1 MIRNIHAVAI
11 DDNKEELSAIL
22 KAATQ
27 ANISC
32 KSLHFPAEITDALS
46 DELCDQQIRLV
57 ICDYHLQ
64 AHGAMGGASSN
75 NSTIGGILEKL
86 GIRAWTPY
94 VLLLWSRDANDEKLV
109 EGLKNY
115 LETRVNPQ
123 YLPCAIVPFQK
134 SKYGIPG
141 IPTQEQSDA
150 LWKDLQTKILESRGV
165 KLLLQLEAELH
176 RAAGQVACKL
186 VETARGN
193 SKVGNKVTID
203 DELDTLL
210 SRIARA
216 ATSDSF
222 AKEHCRSAAVEGLLP
237 LVSDEMLHLAPSEHE
252 LKIWENGLNKAT
264 NSAKLDD
271 LTVGP
276 AAALNDA
283 LHITQDISANRAERG
298 TVFECTNEQ
307 ASELFGIKS
316 PSSEIFAIR
325 GTWPSN
331 AVLRCFQVEGACDG
345 ARHKKGAMV
354 PILLAV
360 EIDAQQL
367 LLPKG
372 EGKGTRPLA
381 VEETPPFLG
390 GQPKK
395 LVANVK
401 YYTTMERSKLEATL
415 KPVYRLRESL
425 ISKLAFAWA
434 THIIRPGIVSFDFGS
449 EGETPAAK
457 S

>member
-1 MIRNIHAVAI
+1 MIYNIHAVAI
-11 DDNKEELSAIL
+11 DDNKDELMAIHE
-22 KAATQ
+22 AAVN
-27 ANISC
+27 ANINC
-32 KSLHFPAEITDALS
+32 KPLHFPADISDKLC
-46 DELCDQQIRLV
+46 DELRSHQIRLV

-86 GIRAWTPY
+86 GIRAWSPY

-109 EGLKNY
+109 GELKIY
-115 LETRVNPQ
+115 LETRGNPQ
-123 YLPCAIVPFQK
+123 YLPCAIVPLQK

-141 IPTQEQSDA
+141 TPRQDQIDA
-150 LWKDLQTKILESRGV
+150 LWEDLQTKILESRGV
-165 KLLLQLEAELH
+165 KLLLQWEAELH

-186 VETARGN
+186 VETARGS
-193 SKVGNKVTID
+193 SKAGNKVNID
-203 DELDTLL
+203 NELDILL

-222 AKEHCRSAAVEGLLP
+222 AKEHCRSATVEGLLP
-237 LVSDEMLHLAPSEHE
+237 LVSDEMLHLSPNSHE
-252 LKIWENGLNKAT
+252 LEIWGNGLKNAT
-264 NSAKLDD
+264 DSTELDD
-271 LTVGP
+271 LSLEY

-283 LHITQDISANRAERG
+283 LHITQDVSVKREERG

-307 ASELFGIKS
+307 ASELFGIKG
-316 PSSEIFAIR
+316 PSSEVFAIK
-325 GTWPSN
+325 GVWPKN
-331 AVLRCFQVEGACDG
+331 AVLRCIQVEGACDA

-354 PILLAV
+354 PVLLAV
-360 EIDAQQL
+360 ELDAQQS

-372 EGKGTRPLA
+372 EGKGSRPLA
-381 VEETPPFLG
+381 VEETPPFLS

-395 LVANVK
+395 LVANVR
-401 YYTTMERSKLEATL
+401 YYTTVERSKLEATL

-449 EGETPAAK
+449 VGEATAAK
-457 S
+457 P